1 MNAKSQASLIEFM
14 ESPETTPEG
23 LFFQELHKAPSFLLK
38 VLSPCCANVLQGN
51 VLSLLP
57 AAGVQGAGAPASLAR
72 TGFLRIMQ
80 GKEVVDSGPC
90 PMCHLLALCQVG
102 IELTTTLF
110 PGREEGS
117 PTFQL
122 PAIWCSAAARAVRNL
137 QLFHRSCTETEDR
150 GIHVSELLPVP
161 TLSERGVN

>member
-14 ESPETTPEG
+14 ESPKTAPEG
-23 LFFQELHKAPSFLLK
+23 LFFQELHKAPSFHLK

-51 VLSLLP
+51 LLSLLP
-57 AAGVQGAGAPASLAR
+57 TAGVQGAGAPASLAR
-72 TGFLRIMQ
+72 DWMQ
-80 GKEVVDSGPC
+80 EKEVVDSGPC
-90 PMCHLLALCQVG
+90 PMWHLLALCQVG

-117 PTFQL
+117 PTSQL
-122 PAIWCSAAARAVRNL
+122 PATWCSAAARAVRNS
-137 QLFHRSCTETEDR
+137 QVFHRSCTETEDS
-150 GIHVSELLPVP
+150 GIHLSELLPVP